1 MKQYAVKTLTEGRHK
16 LFYIHDN
23 ESYEIVLHPSKY
35 LKYKIDTNCSPNTVR
50 RIAFALSY
58 YMEYLSQQELELI
71 EVGEL
76 GMRSKI
82 DTLYNFC
89 IGC

>member
-1 MKQYAVKTLTEGRHK
+1 MVVYGVEKPEIQGERIVKQYAVKALTEGRHK
-16 LFYIHDN
+16 LFYIQDN

-58 YMEYLSQQELELI
+58 YMEYLS
-71 EVGEL
+71 
-76 GMRSKI
+76 
-82 DTLYNFC
+82 
-89 IGC
+89 

>member
-1 MKQYAVKTLTEGRHK
+1 MVVYGVEKPEIQGERIVKQYAVKTLTEGRHK
-16 LFYIHDN
+16 LFYIQDN

-58 YMEYLSQQELELI
+58 YMEYLSQQELEDRKS
-71 EVGEL
+71 VV
-76 GMRSKI
+76 
-82 DTLYNFC
+82 
-89 IGC
+89 